1 MLRRAVA
8 VELEVPKG
16 VSKLLYSVESA
27 YLGIVREVVEYAVEN
42 NVTSANQL
50 QRLFY
55 SKYRL
60 EYPSLNSQLIIQAI
74 KQASEIAKS
83 FMERRREDLADKPY
97 PEVRN
102 VSIRFVKTT
111 WNYEQFIKSIA
122 PVRIA
127 ISPISTGKRGAG
139 GRRFE
144 AWLRPHKRFWLFWW
158 RVLNGEARL
167 ASTLIIKRKANKWY
181 AVFVF
186 EIKPREEE
194 PKSIVAFDINENTVA
209 VGRVDLLT
217 TVNEVTNWNKQ
228 YTTPQLYS
236 IRTDFGRLARRYGR
250 VRNAIIERLKTHF
263 TLPNGKYANVTNTRE
278 YRKRVKRLREGDR
291 KLGRVRQ
298 VASELTKT
306 PAIII
311 TEDLGERPQDEMIS
325 DLESGGLRHRIKQ
338 TPFKALEKAV
348 KDKALERGSRIF
360 HVSSYRN
367 SRVCP
372 IHFVRLERTDDWHTL
387 KCPLGHY
394 VDRDHASVMNMN
406 WRKHENKSNP
416 IIPYTTV
423 QHLHA
428 MLKTFT
434 ASLEKS
440 PAVLARGKPMN
451 PAGGADEGWAR
462 KPPKKGGGQK
472 NLIGVETN
480 SPCLMNLEPT
490 EHSQ

>member
-1 MLRRAVA
+1 
-8 VELEVPKG
+8 
-16 VSKLLYSVESA
+16 
-27 YLGIVREVVEYAVEN
+27 
-42 NVTSANQL
+42 
-50 QRLFY
+50 
-55 SKYRL
+55 
-60 EYPSLNSQLIIQAI
+60 
-74 KQASEIAKS
+74 
-83 FMERRREDLADKPY
+83 
-97 PEVRN
+97 
-102 VSIRFVKTT
+102 
-111 WNYEQFIKSIA
+111 
-122 PVRIA
+122 
-127 ISPISTGKRGAG
+127 
-139 GRRFE
+139 
-144 AWLRPHKRFWLFWW
+144 
-158 RVLNGEARL
+158 
-167 ASTLIIKRKANKWY
+167 
-181 AVFVF
+181 
-186 EIKPREEE
+186 
-194 PKSIVAFDINENTVA
+194 
-209 VGRVDLLT
+209 
-217 TVNEVTNWNKQ
+217 
-228 YTTPQLYS
+228 
-236 IRTDFGRLARRYGR
+236 
-250 VRNAIIERLKTHF
+250 
-263 TLPNGKYANVTNTRE
+263 
-278 YRKRVKRLREGDR
+278 VKRLREGDR

-311 TEDLGERPQDEMIS
+311 TEELGERPQDEMIS

-348 KDKALERGSRIF
+348 KDKALERGSKIF
-360 HVSSYRN
+360 RVSSYRN

-372 IHFVRLERTDDWHTL
+372 IHFVRLERTDDWHTLKCPLGHYVDRDHASVMNMNWKLTTRSMDKGRVVEFKEWHTL